1 MANNSAGND
10 RKNIQWLKTC
20 SLKFFEVGDREM
32 LQVLHRLQEVNGFA
46 LGGCA
51 GIDMAGIDMAGAMH
65 IAHTVVMVLCDLTG
79 RYAGKLYSRVF

>member
-1 MANNSAGND
+1 MADFASD
-10 RKNIQWLKTC
+10 PDLI
-20 SLKFFEVGDREM
+20 FEVGDREM

-51 GIDMAGIDMAGAMH
+51 GIDMAGAMH
-65 IAHTVVMVLCDLTG
+65 IAHTVVMVLRDLTG